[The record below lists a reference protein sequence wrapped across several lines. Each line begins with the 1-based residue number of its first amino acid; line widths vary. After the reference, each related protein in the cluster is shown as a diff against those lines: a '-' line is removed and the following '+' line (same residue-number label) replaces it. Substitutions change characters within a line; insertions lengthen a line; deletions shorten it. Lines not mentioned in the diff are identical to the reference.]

1 MEKIIKNCKGVK
13 RCNDGINRM
22 EKTNQ
27 KDNFRMLL
35 RFKKK
40 DKFQTK
46 ELSVLSNI
54 QAVFSS
60 EEILL

>member
-40 DKFQTK
+40 RQI
-46 ELSVLSNI
+46 SNQRTVSFI
-54 QAVFSS
+54 KHSS
-60 EEILL
+60 SIFI